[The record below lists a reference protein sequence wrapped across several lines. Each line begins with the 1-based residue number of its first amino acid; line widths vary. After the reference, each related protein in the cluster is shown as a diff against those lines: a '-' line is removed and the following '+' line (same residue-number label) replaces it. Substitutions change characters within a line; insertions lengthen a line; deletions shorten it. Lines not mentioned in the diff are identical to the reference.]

1 MKKTLVWLLAL
12 LLTAALPASAAERFE
27 VTDGVYV
34 ALPGWMRS
42 TMRCGRRWS
51 APATSLS
58 RIR

>member
-34 ALPGWMRS
+34 ALPDVFVAYTRGCRISRAIFWVWMC
-42 TMRCGRRWS
+42 RC
-51 APATSLS
+51 
-58 RIR
+58 